1 MIYPEFLK
9 KQSTI
14 GITAPS
20 GGASDK
26 IDIKKIKYTKEN
38 LEKNG
43 FKVKITKNC
52 YKNKKGRSS
61 TPKTRARQLINLYKD
76 KNVKAIICYSGG
88 EFLIEML
95 PELDLNIIKENP
107 KWIQGYSDPTS
118 LLFIITTNLD
128 IATIYGANSK
138 QFAMNPLH
146 ISLKNNLEILKGN
159 IKIQT
164 NFKKYQEERKES
176 VIGNE
181 PYNLTKLVK
190 WQTVNNKNI
199 NLKGRLI
206 GGCLECLLDIIGT
219 KYDKTKDFIEKYK
232 EDGIIW
238 YFDNYALTNEELLRA
253 FWHFKEAG
261 WFNHTKAIILGRYKE
276 ETFLNITL
284 KEIKKE
290 ILKDIPLIYNADIGH
305 ILPQI
310 TLINGSIA
318 HIKVKKGEGQI
329 ALKLKWLEA

>member
-9 KQSTI
+9 NQNII

-20 GGASDK
+20 GGARDK
-26 IDIKKIKYTKEN
+26 IDLKKIKFTKEN

-52 YKNKKGRSS
+52 YTNKKGRSS
-61 TPKTRARQLINLYKD
+61 NKKTRAKELEKLYKD
-76 KNVKAIICYSGG
+76 KNIKAIICYSGG

-95 PELDLNIIKENP
+95 PELDLNLIKQNP

-138 QFAMNPLH
+138 QFAMNPMH

-164 NFKKYQEERKES
+164 SFKKYQEERIKS
-176 VIGNE
+176 ITGDE
-181 PYNLTKLVK
+181 PYNLNKPVK
-190 WQTVNNKNI
+190 WQTVNNKPLTI
-199 NLKGRLI
+199 KGRLI
-206 GGCLECLLDIIGT
+206 DGCLECLLDIIGT
-219 KYDKTKDFIEKYK
+219 KYDKTKEFIEKYK
-232 EDGIIW
+232 DDGIIW
-238 YFDNYALTNEELLRA
+238 YFDNYALTNEDLLRA
-253 FWHFKEAG
+253 FWRLKESG
-261 WFNHTKAIILGRYKE
+261 WFNHTKGIILGRYKE

-284 KEIKKE
+284 KEITKD

-310 TLINGSIA
+310 TLINGSLA
-318 HIKVKKGEGQI
+318 HIKVEKGKGQI
-329 ALKLKWLEA
+329 ALELK